1 LFCCQNL
8 CVWMLPCVKM
18 PELFLR
24 VFLVLADWGMVA
36 IARLDSDI
44 IPIVLADQG
53 FRELLSVLLL
63 SIAFECCG

>member
-1 LFCCQNL
+1 
-8 CVWMLPCVKM
+8 ML
-18 PELFLR
+18 ELFLL

-36 IARLDSDI
+36 IARLDFDI
-44 IPIVLADQG
+44 IPIVLAHLG